1 MNVLVTGSRAP
12 IAADLAKALAQSGHK
27 VWVADSLLHPVSAS
41 SPWIQGSIR
50 LPSPRLNFSDFAKGL
65 ATTCTA
71 LSIKAIVPTSEEV
84 FWLARAVPL
93 LPAEVNVRTSS
104 LTILAQLHHKGI
116 FAQLA
121 TGLGYGAP
129 ENIDITK
136 LSDIAN
142 LGNPRRFVLKP
153 VYSRFATQVLISP
166 KPHDLAHLSPSPE
179 KPWLA
184 QTRIFGRELSAYNVA
199 HEGRLLLHVGYE
211 PKFRVRVGA
220 SVYFSPISSER
231 LREMSAR
238 IIKASGFTG
247 QISFDAI
254 ETDDGIVALEC
265 NPRGTSGVHL
275 AVQQPSAL
283 ANSLLG
289 LNTAITNP
297 PFTAKPRMLL
307 LPLLLHHP
315 GLLFSSRGWSA
326 LRSAKDAMAPAG
338 ISFVAQAKA
347 LVEITRLARR
357 LGVNIPLASTH
368 DIEWNGEVDVE

>member
-12 IAADLAKALAQSGHK
+12 IAADLAKALAQSGHR
-27 VWVADSLLHPVSAS
+27 VWVADSLNHPVSAS

-50 LPSPRLNFSDFAKGL
+50 LPSPRLNFPDFAKSL

-93 LPAEVNVRTSS
+93 LPPDVNVRTSS
-104 LTILAQLHHKGI
+104 LPILAQLHHKGI
-116 FAQLA
+116 FAHLA

-129 ENIDITK
+129 ENIDISKPSDLTK
-136 LSDIAN
+136 LGD
-142 LGNPRRFVLKP
+142 PRHFVLKP
-153 VYSRFATQVLISP
+153 VYSRFATRVLISP
-166 KPHDLAHLSPSPE
+166 TPDELTHVSPSAE
-179 KPWLA
+179 NQWLA
-184 QTRIFGRELSAYNVA
+184 QTRIFGRELCAYNVA

-211 PKFRVRVGA
+211 PKFRVGVGA

-238 IIKASGFTG
+238 IIKASRFTG

-254 ETDDGIVALEC
+254 ETSDGIVALEC

-283 ANSLLG
+283 GNSLLG
-289 LNTAITNP
+289 LDTAVTS
-297 PFTAKPRMLL
+297 PFIATPRMLL

-315 GLLFSSRGWSA
+315 GLLFSSRGWNA
-326 LRSAKDAMAPAG
+326 LRSAKDALAAAG
-338 ISFVAQAKA
+338 IPFFCQAKA
-347 LVEITRLARR
+347 LVEITRLATR

-368 DIEWNGEVDVE
+368 DFEWNGEVDVE